1 MASADV
7 LKKLHDALH
16 AIDKEGEGAIARLEP
31 LYDENVFFQ
40 DPIQTLTG
48 LPAFVEMNRR
58 LMRRAKSLRFE
69 VHDSAAEGE
78 NLFLT
83 WKMHLQPKAG
93 PMLTFEGTTH
103 ARVRGGKI
111 VYHRD
116 YWDLLGSVA
125 DAMPFVAPL
134 YRTLIAKLG

>member
-1 MASADV
+1 MELLRQLV
-7 LKKLHDALH
+7 EALH
-16 AIDKEGEGAIARLEP
+16 AVENEGEAVLDRLLP
-31 LYDENVFFQ
+31 LYDANVFFQ

-48 LPAFVEMNRR
+48 IPAFTEMNRR
-58 LMRRAKSLRFE
+58 LMRRAKLLRFE
-69 VHDSAAEGE
+69 VHDTAADGE

-83 WKMHLQPKAG
+83 WKMHFQPKAG
-93 PMLTFEGTTH
+93 PALVFDGTTH

-125 DAMPFVAPL
+125 DAMPIVAPL